1 MCGEAMGRT
10 TRGREVEG
18 SDEGGRS
25 GVEVLG
31 VERRKDGM
39 GQRGRGDSLRVVVVV
54 AAVAGIFGCGS
65 QQFIHTEDGVR
76 LAYEVYGSGPDTVI
90 VPLASY
96 LAADWGEELAPDR
109 TIIFY
114 DPRARGASTLPT
126 DTTRLGLE
134 YDVADLEVVRSHFD
148 VHRPALI
155 GWWYYA
161 VVVAEYAARN
171 PENAGRVV
179 LVSPMPIRA
188 TAPYWEQLNERAG
201 RADSTFLR
209 RFRKLKLEGWE
220 ERDPEV
226 FCRAKLRF
234 ADAPPM
240 MNDPTALMIMRANPC
255 RYSNEWPGQ
264 LDVRMGRI
272 MDDLGDWDFREVAA
286 AVRSPVLVLHGL
298 ADHIPWEAS
307 REWAEHMDNALLLL
321 FPRAGR
327 FVWLEA
333 ITSFFS
339 GMDVFLQG
347 EVPWGATVVRDRR

>member
-1 MCGEAMGRT
+1 M
-10 TRGREVEG
+10 EG
-18 SDEGGRS
+18 SDEDGRS
-25 GVEVLG
+25 RVEVLG

-39 GQRGRGDSLRVVVVV
+39 GQRGRRDGLRVVVVV
-54 AAVAGIFGCGS
+54 AAVAGILGCGS

-201 RADSTFLR
+201 RVDSTFMP
-209 RFRKLKLEGWE
+209 RFRKLQLEGWE

-298 ADHIPWEAS
+298 ADQIPREAS
-307 REWAEHMDNALLLL
+307 REWAEHLDNALLLL

-339 GMDVFLQG
+339 GMDMFLQG
-347 EVPWGATVVRDRR
+347 EVPWGATVVRGGR

>member
-1 MCGEAMGRT
+1 M
-10 TRGREVEG
+10 
-18 SDEGGRS
+18 
-25 GVEVLG
+25 
-31 VERRKDGM
+31 
-39 GQRGRGDSLRVVVVV
+39 RVVVVV
-54 AAVAGIFGCGS
+54 AMVAAIFGCGS
-65 QQFIHTEDGVR
+65 QQFIETEDGVR
-76 LAYEVYGSGPDTVI
+76 LAYEVYGSGPDTII

-96 LAADWGEELAPDR
+96 LAADWGEELAGDR
-109 TIIFY
+109 TVIFY
-114 DPRARGASTLPT
+114 DPRARGASTLPA

-134 YDVADLEVVRSHFD
+134 YDVADLEAVRSHFG
-148 VHRPALI
+148 VHRPVLI

-201 RADSTFLR
+201 RVDSTLLR
-209 RFRKLKLEGWE
+209 RFRNLEVEGWE

-234 ADAPPM
+234 FDAPPM
-240 MNDPTALMIMRANPC
+240 MNDPTALMVMRANPC
-255 RYSNEWPGQ
+255 KYSNEWPGR
-264 LDVRMGRI
+264 LDSRMGRI

-298 ADHIPWEAS
+298 ADQIPQEAS
-307 REWAEHMDNALLLL
+307 REWAEHLDNALLLL
-321 FPRAGR
+321 IPRAGR
-327 FVWLEA
+327 FVWVEA

-339 GMDVFLQG
+339 GMEMFLQG
-347 EVPWGATVVRDRR
+347 DVPWGAMVVRGRS

>member
-1 MCGEAMGRT
+1 MGRT

-161 VVVAEYAARN
+161 VVVAEYAASN
-171 PENAGRVV
+171 PENVGRVV

-201 RADSTFLR
+201 RVDSTFMP
-209 RFRKLKLEGWE
+209 RFRNLQLEGWE

-307 REWAEHMDNALLLL
+307 REWAEHLDNALLLL

>member
-1 MCGEAMGRT
+1 MGRT
-10 TRGREVEG
+10 TRSREVEG
-18 SDEGGRS
+18 SDEDGRS
-25 GVEVLG
+25 RVEVLG

-39 GQRGRGDSLRVVVVV
+39 GQRGRRDGLRVVVVV
-54 AAVAGIFGCGS
+54 AAVAGILGCGS

-201 RADSTFLR
+201 RVDSTFMP
-209 RFRKLKLEGWE
+209 RFRKLQLEGWE

-298 ADHIPWEAS
+298 ADQIPREAS
-307 REWAEHMDNALLLL
+307 REWAEHLDNALLLL

-339 GMDVFLQG
+339 GMDMFLQG
-347 EVPWGATVVRDRR
+347 EVPWGATVVRGGR

>member
-1 MCGEAMGRT
+1 M
-10 TRGREVEG
+10 
-18 SDEGGRS
+18 
-25 GVEVLG
+25 
-31 VERRKDGM
+31 
-39 GQRGRGDSLRVVVVV
+39 RVVVVV
-54 AAVAGIFGCGS
+54 AMVAGIFGCGS
-65 QQFIHTEDGVR
+65 QQFIETEDGVR
-76 LAYEVYGSGPDTVI
+76 LAYEVYGSGPDTII

-96 LAADWGEELAPDR
+96 LRGVGGGEVGGDGAVVLCGA
-109 TIIFY
+109 
-114 DPRARGASTLPT
+114 RARGAWTLT
-126 DTTRLGLE
+126 ADATGLGLE
-134 YDVADLEVVRSHFD
+134 YGVADLEAVRSHFG
-148 VHRPALI
+148 VHRPVLI

-201 RADSTFLR
+201 RVDSTLLR
-209 RFRKLKLEGWE
+209 RFRNLEVEGWE

-240 MNDPTALMIMRANPC
+240 MNDPTALMVMRANPC
-255 RYSNEWPGQ
+255 KYSNEWPGR
-264 LDVRMGRI
+264 LDSRMGRI

-298 ADHIPWEAS
+298 ADQIPQEAS
-307 REWAEHMDNALLLL
+307 REWAEHLDNALLLL
-321 FPRAGR
+321 IPRAGR
-327 FVWLEA
+327 FMWVEA

-339 GMDVFLQG
+339 GMEMFLQG
-347 EVPWGATVVRDRR
+347 DVPWGAMVVRRRR